1 MPEQLV
7 LKEGELVIVSDETGD
22 MPEGRRRLGL
32 YYHDTRYLS
41 ILEMRLSGKE
51 LKFLSSSAEYNY
63 VAIARMANPTIE
75 LPDGNI
81 ALARTIGI
89 RRARTIKDAL
99 YECIS
104 FYNHNR
110 FDVAL
115 ELTITF
121 GNDFL
126 DIFEVRG
133 WERDKRGEVSIP
145 EVENSKVVLSYYG
158 LDKVQRRTEI
168 TFELP
173 PSKVE
178 VEPVYAYPPPTRRMS
193 AILPETYE
201 VAPRTISRPPCAKVS
216 WDLTLKP
223 RTPLDITFS
232 IQPSEGEGIHSVDSF
247 DDVLTKMRDSY
258 HEWRRGCTTLETDN
272 ELFNRLL
279 ERSVLDLRLL
289 IEDTPQGL
297 VPTAGIPWFACVFG
311 RDSLITSLQT
321 LMLNPQIATGTL
333 RFLAKCQ
340 GTKVDPWRD
349 EEPGK
354 IVHEIRKGE
363 LAKSGEIPHSA
374 YYGSVD
380 ATPLFLMLF
389 TETMRWLDDDELF
402 QEILPAA
409 KRALEWMENYGDLDG
424 DGYVEYLSRSSGGI
438 RNQGW
443 KDSHGSLTYP
453 DGTLVEPTVALVE
466 VQGYAYRALSDM
478 AELLRRKGD
487 AEIADRL
494 AEKASNLKRN
504 FNRDFWLEDK
514 QFFAQGLDSNKK
526 PIELVTS
533 NPGHCLFCGIV
544 DDEKAQQLVNR
555 LSSWDMACGWG
566 MRTVTSRSPRFNP
579 MSYHQ
584 GSIWPHDNSLIIAGM
599 RYYGYSAE
607 AEAITSQLF
616 EASVFF
622 PYSRL
627 PELFCGFA
635 RDKELPAVPVE
646 YPVSCSPQAWAAG
659 SAILLFQSMLGI
671 KADAASGRLYL
682 NPRLPQ
688 WLNVASVQNLY
699 IGRGTVNLRFER
711 RGEEISCE
719 VAENKAGIEV
729 VILPH

>member
-7 LKEGELVIVSDETGD
+7 LKEGEIVVVSDETGD

-41 ILEMRLSGKE
+41 ILEISLSGK
-51 LKFLSSSAEYNY
+51 KPRCLSSSADYNY
-63 VAIARMANPTIE
+63 VAIVQMANPTIE
-75 LPDGNI
+75 LPDGNV

-89 RRARTIKDAL
+89 QRTRTIKEAL
-99 YECIS
+99 YERIS

-110 FDVAL
+110 FDVPL

-133 WERDKRGEVSIP
+133 WERDKRGEASLP
-145 EVENSKVVLSYYG
+145 EVANSKVVLSYRG
-158 LDKVQRRTEI
+158 LDQVRRHTEI
-168 TFELP
+168 AFELP

-178 VEPVYAYPPPTRRMS
+178 VEPESAHRLPHRHMS
-193 AILPETYE
+193 TILPETYE
-201 VAPRTISRPPCAKVS
+201 ATPRTISRPPCAKVS
-216 WDLTLKP
+216 WDLTLKS
-223 RTPLDITFS
+223 RTPLDIVFT
-232 IQPSEGEGIHSVDSF
+232 IQPSDEEEVCNIGSF
-247 DDVLTKMRDSY
+247 DDILTKMRDSY
-258 HEWRRGCTTLETDN
+258 HEWRQECATLETNN

-279 ERSVLDLRLL
+279 ERSALDLRLL
-289 IEDTPQGL
+289 IEDTPEGL

-333 RFLAKCQ
+333 RFLAKRQ
-340 GTKVDPWRD
+340 GTKVDPWHD

-363 LAKSGEIPHSA
+363 MARSGQIPHSA

-380 ATPLFLMLF
+380 ATLLFLMLF
-389 TETMRWLDDDELF
+389 AETMRWLDDDELF
-402 QEILPAA
+402 QEISPAA
-409 KRALEWMENYGDLDG
+409 KRALEWMENYGDFDG
-424 DGYVEYLSRSSGGI
+424 DGYIEYLCCSSGGI

-453 DGTLVEPTVALVE
+453 DGTPVEPPVALIE
-466 VQGYAYRALSDM
+466 VQGYAYRALSGM

-494 AEKASNLKRN
+494 AEKASILKGN

-514 QFFAQGLDSNKK
+514 QVFAQGLDSSKK
-526 PIELVTS
+526 PIDLVTS

-566 MRTVTSRSPRFNP
+566 IRTVTSRSPRFNP
-579 MSYHQ
+579 MGYHQ
-584 GSIWPHDNSLIIAGM
+584 GTIWPHDNSLIIAGM
-599 RYYGYSAE
+599 RHYGYFDE

-616 EASVFF
+616 EASTFF

-646 YPVSCSPQAWAAG
+646 YPVSCNPEAWSAG
-659 SAILLFQSMLGI
+659 AAILLFQSMLGI
-671 KADAASGRLYL
+671 KADAASRRLYL
-682 NPRLPQ
+682 KPRLPQ
-688 WLNVASVQNLY
+688 WLSMAAVQNLY

-711 RGEEISCE
+711 RGEDTSCE
-719 VAENKAGIEV
+719 VAENKADIEV
-729 VILPH
+729 VILP

>member
-1 MPEQLV
+1 
-7 LKEGELVIVSDETGD
+7 
-22 MPEGRRRLGL
+22 
-32 YYHDTRYLS
+32 
-41 ILEMRLSGKE
+41 
-51 LKFLSSSAEYNY
+51 
-63 VAIARMANPTIE
+63 
-75 LPDGNI
+75 
-81 ALARTIGI
+81 
-89 RRARTIKDAL
+89 
-99 YECIS
+99 
-104 FYNHNR
+104 
-110 FDVAL
+110 
-115 ELTITF
+115 
-121 GNDFL
+121 

-133 WERDKRGEVSIP
+133 WERDKRGEVSLP

-158 LDKVQRRTEI
+158 LDKVRRRTEI
-168 TFELP
+168 IFELP

-178 VEPVYAYPPPTRRMS
+178 VEPGHAYPPSTRRMS
-193 AILPETYE
+193 ALLPETYE
-201 VAPRTISRPPCAKVS
+201 AAPRIISRPPCAKVS

-232 IQPSEGEGIHSVDSF
+232 IQPSEGEGIHRVDSF

-258 HEWRRGCTTLETDN
+258 HEWRRGCAMLETNN

-340 GTKVDPWRD
+340 GTKVDPWYD

-363 LAKSGEIPHSA
+363 MAKSGEIPHSA

-443 KDSHGSLTYP
+443 KDSRGSLTYP
-453 DGTLVEPTVALVE
+453 DGTPVESTVALVE

-504 FNRDFWLEDK
+504 F
-514 QFFAQGLDSNKK
+514 
-526 PIELVTS
+526 
-533 NPGHCLFCGIV
+533 
-544 DDEKAQQLVNR
+544 
-555 LSSWDMACGWG
+555 
-566 MRTVTSRSPRFNP
+566 
-579 MSYHQ
+579 
-584 GSIWPHDNSLIIAGM
+584 
-599 RYYGYSAE
+599 
-607 AEAITSQLF
+607 
-616 EASVFF
+616 
-622 PYSRL
+622 
-627 PELFCGFA
+627 
-635 RDKELPAVPVE
+635 
-646 YPVSCSPQAWAAG
+646 
-659 SAILLFQSMLGI
+659 
-671 KADAASGRLYL
+671 
-682 NPRLPQ
+682 
-688 WLNVASVQNLY
+688 
-699 IGRGTVNLRFER
+699 
-711 RGEEISCE
+711 
-719 VAENKAGIEV
+719 
-729 VILPH
+729 

>member
-1 MPEQLV
+1 
-7 LKEGELVIVSDETGD
+7 
-22 MPEGRRRLGL
+22 
-32 YYHDTRYLS
+32 
-41 ILEMRLSGKE
+41 
-51 LKFLSSSAEYNY
+51 
-63 VAIARMANPTIE
+63 
-75 LPDGNI
+75 
-81 ALARTIGI
+81 
-89 RRARTIKDAL
+89 
-99 YECIS
+99 
-104 FYNHNR
+104 
-110 FDVAL
+110 
-115 ELTITF
+115 
-121 GNDFL
+121 
-126 DIFEVRG
+126 
-133 WERDKRGEVSIP
+133 
-145 EVENSKVVLSYYG
+145 
-158 LDKVQRRTEI
+158 
-168 TFELP
+168 
-173 PSKVE
+173 
-178 VEPVYAYPPPTRRMS
+178 
-193 AILPETYE
+193 
-201 VAPRTISRPPCAKVS
+201 
-216 WDLTLKP
+216 
-223 RTPLDITFS
+223 
-232 IQPSEGEGIHSVDSF
+232 
-247 DDVLTKMRDSY
+247 
-258 HEWRRGCTTLETDN
+258 
-272 ELFNRLL
+272 
-279 ERSVLDLRLL
+279 
-289 IEDTPQGL
+289 
-297 VPTAGIPWFACVFG
+297 VFG
-311 RDSLITSLQT
+311 RDSLVTSLQT

-333 RFLAKCQ
+333 RFLANCQ
-340 GTKVDPWRD
+340 GTKVDPWHD

-363 LAKSGEIPHSA
+363 MAKLGEIPHSA

-424 DGYVEYLSRSSGGI
+424 DGYIEYLSRSSGGI

-443 KDSHGSLTYP
+443 KDSRGSLTYP
-453 DGTLVEPTVALVE
+453 DGTPVESAVALVE

-504 FNRDFWLEDK
+504 FNRDFWVEDK

-526 PIELVTS
+526 PIDLVTS

-555 LSSWDMACGWG
+555 LSSSDMACGWG
-566 MRTVTSRSPRFNP
+566 IRTVTSRSPRFNP

-599 RYYGYSAE
+599 RHYGYSAE

-671 KADAASGRLYL
+671 KADAVSGRLYL

-688 WLNVASVQNLY
+688 WLSVASVQNLY

-719 VAENKAGIEV
+719 VAENEAGIEV